1 MKKLIYLL
9 FMPLFIF
16 ISIVGT
22 GFSTWYFLDN
32 TLEIKSTTIPVS
44 IEQYVDVG
52 KIEFVD
58 ANGDEI
64 DTTKHPYKLVVDQKR
79 VALNERIKVKY
90 SLDLSNLDLNKTKIK
105 FICTIEFDDKLT
117 KYVEINSPEVTVEE
131 QNSGSYTMTWLD
143 NFNYEEVTYHTSNLF
158 FEYKSTSLPTT
169 EDEYEQ
175 TYLELSTSSISIT
188 YKAILEKTAA

>member
-58 ANGDEI
+58 ANGDVI

-90 SLDLSNLDLNKTKIK
+90 TLDLSNLDLTSTKIK
-105 FICTIEFDDKLT
+105 FICSIEFDEKLT

-131 QNSGSYTMTWLD
+131 QNSGRYTMTWLD

-175 TYLELSTSSISIT
+175 TYLDLSSSSISIT